1 MAVVGPAIGAPIPGI
16 LMPCIAIPARS
27 IITLDMKDS
36 FHRGRIF
43 PPASAGRETS
53 WSISPRFLDKAEL

>member
-1 MAVVGPAIGAPIPGI
+1 MAPGMAVVGPAIGAPIPGI

-36 FHRGRIF
+36 FRRGRIH
-43 PPASAGRETS
+43 SAGRRGERN
-53 WSISPRFLDKAEL
+53 ILEHQPQVP